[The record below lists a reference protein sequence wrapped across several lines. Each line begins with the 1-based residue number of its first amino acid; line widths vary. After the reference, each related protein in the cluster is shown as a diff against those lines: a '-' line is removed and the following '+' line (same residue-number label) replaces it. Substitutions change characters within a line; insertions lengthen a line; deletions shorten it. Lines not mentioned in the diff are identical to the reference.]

1 LAFASFDSI
10 SQDSFVPKQ
19 EVTIHDSSLVSVP
32 APAGWEEKIAHFLL
46 TRSPLG
52 SLVRWVAGIKASVH
66 AKLLAS
72 FLLVTALFMGMGV
85 MSLQTITKMA
95 SQGQLLDEVHERV
108 HWSQEIQ
115 HALALQMNF
124 TAMALL
130 LKNDSTV
137 EHILREN
144 NRFNNTLARLEKAAQ
159 PEEVQLIQR
168 IRVAQQEALTTVADI
183 ANLVR
188 DGRVDDAMR
197 LQLSKE
203 YPLSLQIEGLVNQL
217 VQRERE
223 KMGQLRA
230 SVAAANKNT
239 LVLMA
244 SSAAVLILLA
254 LLLGFV
260 TSWSFIL
267 PVQEAHGFLGEVAKG
282 NFAATINVP
291 NRDEFG
297 ALADR
302 MNQMSQELQR
312 LYDSQHRNSQELQ
325 RLNDQLQQA
334 SKAKSNFLANM
345 SHELRTPMNA
355 ILGFVEMA
363 LDEIYGE
370 VPSHL
375 KEPLTDIQTNGKHL
389 LRLINDVL
397 DLSKIEAGRMEL
409 VLAEYSVQ
417 DVVETVRSSLQSL
430 ALEKGL
436 GFVAAAEDDIPLAFG
451 DGRRIAQCLTNL
463 VGNAVKFSKRG
474 RVAVW
479 VEQQGDN
486 LVYRVSDTGIGIPK
500 EELEN
505 IFAEF
510 QQVDTAITR
519 EYSGTGLGLN
529 ITKKFVEMHGGRI
542 WVESELGQGSTFSF
556 SIPLRMNH
564 GGVA

>member
-1 LAFASFDSI
+1 
-10 SQDSFVPKQ
+10 VPKQ
-19 EVTIHDSSLVSVP
+19 EATIHDSLLVSVP
-32 APAGWEEKIAHFLL
+32 APAGWEQKIAHFLL

-52 SLVRWVAGIKASVH
+52 NLVRWVAGIKASVH

-72 FLLVTALFMGMGV
+72 FLLVTALFIGMGV
-85 MSLQTITKMA
+85 MSLQTIAKMS

-168 IRVAQQEALTTVADI
+168 IRAAQQEALTTVADI

-188 DGRVDDAMR
+188 DGKVDDAMR
-197 LQLSKE
+197 LQLRKE
-203 YPLSLQIEGLVNQL
+203 YPLSLQIESLVNQL

-223 KMGQLRA
+223 KMDRLRA

-267 PVQEAHGFLGEVAKG
+267 PVQEAHGFLGQVAKG

-370 VPSHL
+370 VPPHL

-436 GFVAAAEDDIPLAFG
+436 EFVAAAEDDIPLAFG

-542 WVESELGQGSTFSF
+542 WVESELGQGSTFFF

>member
-370 VPSHL
+370 VPAHL

-436 GFVAAAEDDIPLAFG
+436 EFVAAAEDDIPVAFG